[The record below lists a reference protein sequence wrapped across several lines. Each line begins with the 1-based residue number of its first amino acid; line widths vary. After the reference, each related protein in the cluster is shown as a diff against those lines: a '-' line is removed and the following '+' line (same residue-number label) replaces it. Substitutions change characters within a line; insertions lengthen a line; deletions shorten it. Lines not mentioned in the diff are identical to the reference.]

1 MRKLRP
7 LHKRALLRSGLIQGS
22 WNYRT
27 MIGGGFCY
35 AMLPLLRHV
44 YRDEPELLKEAVSRH
59 AEHFNAHPYLATIAL
74 GAVARMEADGE
85 APGEIRR
92 FKTAVRG
99 PLGSLGDTL
108 VWGAWLPVMV
118 LLGLVLAFAGARP
131 AIVVG
136 AFLVLY
142 NVGHLL
148 LRVWGL
154 RIGIRMGRH
163 VGEGIRSAGAARQLD
178 RLAGAGAFV
187 AGALVSLLA
196 MEGFGIGRVP
206 WPWILASA
214 LTLGLGYSYGQR
226 VQRGETYAFLLLISA
241 IFLIGMLL

>member
-7 LHKRALLRSGLIQGS
+7 FHKRALIRSGLIQGS

-35 AMLPLLRHV
+35 AMLPLLRHI
-44 YRDEPELLKEAVSRH
+44 YRDEPDLLEEAVSRH

-85 APGEIRR
+85 PPAEIRR

-108 VWGAWLPVMV
+108 IWGAWLPVSV
-118 LLGLVLAFAGARP
+118 LLGLVFAFAGARP
-131 AIVVG
+131 AIVV
-136 AFLVLY
+136 ATFLLLY
-142 NVGHLL
+142 NAGHLL
-148 LRVWGL
+148 VRVWGL
-154 RIGIRMGRH
+154 RIGIRMGRQ
-163 VGEGIRSAGAARQLD
+163 VGEGIRSANAARQLD
-178 RLAGAGAFV
+178 WLAGAGALL
-187 AGALVSLLA
+187 AGALISILA

-206 WPWILASA
+206 WPWLLASA
-214 LTLGLGYSYGQR
+214 LTLGLGYAFGQR
-226 VQRGETYAFLLLISA
+226 VQRGETYAFMLLISA
-241 IFLIGMLL
+241 IFLIGML